1 MSQQI
6 DFLYLSEP
14 DMIAA
19 GVTDMAECL
28 DTMTD
33 MLALFARGEGDHRAH
48 QRQDDRKE
56 GEVLD
61 KAHASSPFRRRS
73 III

>member
-19 GVTDMAECL
+19 GVTDMAECV

-33 MLALFARGEGDHRAH
+33 MLALFARGDYRMAGTENNSHGAQTVSYTHLDVYK
-48 QRQDDRKE
+48 RQ
-56 GEVLD
+56 
-61 KAHASSPFRRRS
+61 H
-73 III
+73 